1 MSSVWTL
8 RRVLTLALFLLTCVP
23 FAAAVAER
31 AITLIP
37 EDLYISPDPTSQK
50 LAQVER
56 GREVAII
63 ESSGDFYH
71 VLANTTGEQSV
82 TGWLLARGVVR
93 TSTPNGDRI
102 LFGEAADSEAEASR
116 RHGRK
121 GAAQDA
127 MRLYARMAEYFPKSP
142 LAGEAAYRA
151 ADIRWQIERE
161 DVMSRP
167 SAKERDPYMREGM
180 NEDYMKEVE
189 KKFPHTKWA
198 DLAAFDLID
207 NKLCGEWKGS
217 SKCPEKE
224 SEIYEKYVA
233 DHPQSPKAPEALFQ
247 AAWRKAALIE
257 IYKTEG
263 EAKKSQE
270 SKNKAINLAQR
281 LATQYPESDWGQ
293 RGADLLFKLNQNIP
307 TYGNAAE

>member
-1 MSSVWTL
+1 
-8 RRVLTLALFLLTCVP
+8 
-23 FAAAVAER
+23 
-31 AITLIP
+31 
-37 EDLYISPDPTSQK
+37 
-50 LAQVER
+50 
-56 GREVAII
+56 
-63 ESSGDFYH
+63 
-71 VLANTTGEQSV
+71 
-82 TGWLLARGVVR
+82 
-93 TSTPNGDRI
+93 
-102 LFGEAADSEAEASR
+102 
-116 RHGRK
+116 
-121 GAAQDA
+121 
-127 MRLYARMAEYFPKSP
+127 MAEYFPKSP
-142 LAGEAAYRA
+142 MAGEAAYRA